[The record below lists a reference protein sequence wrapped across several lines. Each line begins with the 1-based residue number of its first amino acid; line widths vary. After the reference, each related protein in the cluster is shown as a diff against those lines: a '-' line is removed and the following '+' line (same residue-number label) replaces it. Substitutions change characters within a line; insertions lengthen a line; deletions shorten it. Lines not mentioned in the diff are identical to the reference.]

1 LRSPQFAATAVVL
14 EDGSVKM
21 LWRSIDY
28 PSKGQSYYAQAS
40 APAIDGRYTW
50 DTRNIFPNFKD
61 CHIED
66 GFLYR

>member
-1 LRSPQFAATAVVL
+1 
-14 EDGSVKM
+14 M